1 MSEIIK
7 TSLKDLSDEELSELL
22 ERCGVAAFRA
32 DQLRHWLYQ
41 KWAADFSE
49 MKNLPAALLGKLQAG
64 YRVFTLQAEE
74 TLTAEDGCVKW
85 LSRLSDG
92 NTVETV
98 LIRAPERAT
107 VCISTQVGCQVRCV
121 FCASG
126 SKGLIRN
133 LTTAEIIDQV
143 LLPCRYLEAKINNIV
158 VMGMG
163 EPLHNLDM
171 LSRAL
176 DNLNAPDK
184 FALGARHITISTSG
198 IVPGIRK
205 LADLHR
211 PWNLAISLH
220 ATSDQQRAQIIPPDY
235 RYPLEEIIS
244 ACQYHRQQTN
254 RMPTLEYALLKSF
267 NDSPEDAARLAALA
281 ARLHAKINLIPCNPG
296 PSRYQAPALAQCRAF
311 LERLIRAGAQATLR
325 TRKGDA
331 IKAACGQLRS
341 RQTKDSS
348 DLSYGN
354 DSFSNGQQGTLS
366 DV

>member
-1 MSEIIK
+1 MHETIK
-7 TSLKDLSDEELSELL
+7 LSLKDLSDAAMDELL
-22 ERCGVAAFRA
+22 QQYGVAPFRA
-32 DQLRHWLYQ
+32 AQLHHWLYQ

-49 MKNLPAALLGKLQAG
+49 MKNLPAALLEKL
-64 YRVFTLQAEE
+64 REKFLVFTLQPGEP
-74 TLTAEDGCVKW
+74 LTSEDGTVKW
-85 LSRLSDG
+85 LSQLPDG
-92 NTVETV
+92 NTLETV
-98 LIRAPERAT
+98 LIRTPERAT

-143 LLPCRYLEAKINNIV
+143 LLPCRYLQEKINNIV

-163 EPLHNLDM
+163 EPLHNFDKLCQ
-171 LSRAL
+171 AL
-176 DNLNAPDK
+176 DNLNNPDK

-198 IVPGIRK
+198 IVPEIRK
-205 LADLHR
+205 LADLQR

-220 ATSDQQRAQIIPPDY
+220 ATSDQQRAKIIPKEF
-235 RYPLEEIIS
+235 RYPIEEIIS

-254 RMPTLEYALLKSF
+254 RMPTLEYALFKGF
-267 NDSPEDAARLAALA
+267 NDTAGDAQRLAALA

-296 PSRYQAPALAQCRAF
+296 PSSYQAPAPAKCREF

-341 RQTKDSS
+341 RQNS
-348 DLSYGN
+348 D
-354 DSFSNGQQGTLS
+354 
-366 DV
+366 